1 MLQLHDSLSGVRQ
14 PLTTR
19 EPGHVRLYLCGVTV
33 YDYCHLG
40 HARVMIVFD
49 MFVRYLRAAGWRVT
63 YARNITDIDDKII
76 RRAAETGDAP
86 VAVAERYAAA
96 MHEDEAALGLI
107 APDIEPKATE
117 HVAQIVDMIQR
128 LIERGYAYT
137 APSGDDNDSSHGD
150 VYYDVSAFEGY
161 GRLSGRRLTDLR
173 AGERVAVDEAKTD
186 PLDFVLWKAAKRG
199 EPTWDAPWGAGRPGW
214 HIECSAM
221 STHCLG
227 DSFDIHGGGLD
238 LMFPHHENEIAQREG
253 ATGKSFVTTWMHNG
267 FVTVDDEKMSKS
279 LGNFLTVRDV
289 LAAYPAEQVR
299 YFVLA
304 THYRSPLA
312 YNVDAMESAGSAL
325 ARLYTALRDAPA
337 APPADDGLATPYIE
351 RFERAMADDLNT
363 PAAIAVLFE
372 LSRECNR
379 LRHDTPAEAAQ
390 LARAMRN
397 LGARIGLLQDE
408 PDAFLQGGRADLD
421 EVQIQAQIESRKA
434 ARAARDFAEADR
446 IRDALAEQ
454 GVQLEDGPR
463 GTVWRRG

>member
-1 MLQLHDSLSGVRQ
+1 MLQLHDSLSGARQ

-19 EPGHVRLYLCGVTV
+19 EAGHVRLYVCGVTV

-76 RRAAETGDAP
+76 RRAAEPGDTP
-86 VAVAERYAAA
+86 PAVAERYAAA

-128 LIERGYAYT
+128 LIERGYAYM
-137 APSGDDNDSSHGD
+137 AQNENNHGD
-150 VYYDVSAFEGY
+150 VYYDVSVFEPY
-161 GRLSGRRLTDLR
+161 GRLSGRRLADLR

-186 PLDFVLWKAAKRG
+186 PLDFVLWKAAKPG
-199 EPTWDAPWGAGRPGW
+199 EPAWDAPWGAGRPGW

-238 LMFPHHENEIAQREG
+238 LMFPHHENEIAQSEG
-253 ATGKSFVTTWMHNG
+253 ATGAPFVTTWMHNG

-299 YFVLA
+299 YFMLA
-304 THYRSPLA
+304 THYRSPLG
-312 YNVDAMESAGSAL
+312 YKVDAMEGAGSAL

-337 APPADDGLATPYIE
+337 PVPTGAGLAAPYTE
-351 RFERAMADDLNT
+351 RFEQAMADDLNT

-379 LRHDTPAEAAQ
+379 LRHDTPEDAAQ
-390 LARAMRN
+390 LARTMRD

-421 EVQIQAQIESRKA
+421 EAKIQTQIESREA

-454 GVQLEDGPR
+454 GVQLEDGPG